1 MNKIPYISI
10 VSPVYRA
17 EKILPNLVSEIIAS
31 VKTLTN
37 DYEIILVEDCS
48 PDNSWEIIETIAH
61 ENQKVKG
68 FKLSKNFGQHYAIT
82 CGLDH
87 ALGEWIIVMDCDLQ
101 DRPDEIPNLFNHA
114 INNNKDIVLAS
125 RVNRND
131 TFYKRLSSIV
141 FYKFLTYLT
150 GMKYDDSLSNFGIY
164 SRNVINTINSM
175 REPMRAFPPMVQW
188 VGFNKDVISV
198 KHSNRFEGKSSYN
211 FKKLL
216 ELALDIS
223 LAYSVKPLKL
233 TVKLGFFISSLSMI
247 YALYTIFEYYNGY
260 IKVSGFT
267 TLAVSIWFLSGII
280 IFILGIIGLYI
291 GKIFDGIKNRPL
303 YIIGKKI

>member
-10 VSPVYRA
+10 VSPVYKA
-17 EKILPNLVSEIIAS
+17 EKILPNLVNEIIAS
-31 VKTLTN
+31 VKTLTD

-303 YIIGKKI
+303 YIIDKKV

>member
-10 VSPVYRA
+10 VSPVYKA
-17 EKILPNLVSEIIAS
+17 EKILPNLVNEIIAS
-31 VKTLTN
+31 VKTLTD

>member
-10 VSPVYRA
+10 VSPVYKA
-17 EKILPNLVSEIIAS
+17 EKILPNLVNEIIGS
-31 VKTLTN
+31 VKTLTD

-303 YIIGKKI
+303 YIIGKKV